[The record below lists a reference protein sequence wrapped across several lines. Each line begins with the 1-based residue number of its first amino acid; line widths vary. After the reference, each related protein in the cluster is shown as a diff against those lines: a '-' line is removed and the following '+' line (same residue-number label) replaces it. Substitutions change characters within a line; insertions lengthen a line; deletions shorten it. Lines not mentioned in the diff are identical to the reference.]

1 MADQSGA
8 LDDVTDVNVN
18 ETEKARKLRKNQ
30 TNSHSKRLKT
40 LVKNFIDFSRDFPR
54 SHLAVYISSSFSSK
68 DKCAVRHVSNSN
80 EFNDK
85 ICCLLRQM
93 FKKKDDNPE
102 APFSQLLCEV
112 AGLSHTGSGDLGST
126 LAAAQVRGM
135 LGSKQVT
142 DLLELSKELERGSR
156 CHADDMLMLML

>member
-1 MADQSGA
+1 
-8 LDDVTDVNVN
+8 
-18 ETEKARKLRKNQ
+18 
-30 TNSHSKRLKT
+30 
-40 LVKNFIDFSRDFPR
+40 
-54 SHLAVYISSSFSSK
+54 
-68 DKCAVRHVSNSN
+68 
-80 EFNDK
+80 
-85 ICCLLRQM
+85 M